1 MVRERR
7 PLLACNPPPIPTY
20 PRCSTAQRRWTHA
33 WPALENGSS
42 PAAATPGLTGVGKR
56 VSSMSQA
63 RGRRLQAHDNGPSK
77 VSGSGSVWY
86 APQVTPEPASAAI
99 RPIGQDPKI
108 RPLFDAPSIDSPSY
122 RQFLEALGVAVY
134 TTDAEGHITFFNE
147 AAADFWGRR
156 PEIGEEWCG
165 SWKLFWPDG
174 RPMAHDECPMA
185 IALKEGRSVRGYEGV
200 AERPDGTRAAFVPYP
215 TVVFDASGAL
225 IGAIN
230 VLVDVTER
238 RRAEEALRAAN
249 AVKDEF
255 LGLVSHELRT
265 PVTTIF
271 GNARMLQGTAS
282 LPDRDRSMVADIATD
297 AERLLGLVENL
308 LLMTR
313 AASEQRVDL
322 EPQVLGHVLR
332 RIVEIFRRQHPQR
345 DVRLDS
351 LPDEVI
357 VDGDQGYLELL
368 VGNLL
373 ANADKY
379 SPETEPI
386 EIVLRRVGG
395 EARVTVCDRGIG
407 ITEEDVERL
416 FTAFYRT
423 PAARRMAGGRG
434 IGLSASKHV
443 VAILGGRIWANPR
456 EDGGSEF
463 GFALPLSEERLD

>member
-1 MVRERR
+1 MHPPEERSVET
-7 PLLACNPPPIPTY
+7 PSAD
-20 PRCSTAQRRWTHA
+20 TA
-33 WPALENGSS
+33 
-42 PAAATPGLTGVGKR
+42 
-56 VSSMSQA
+56 
-63 RGRRLQAHDNGPSK
+63 
-77 VSGSGSVWY
+77 WY
-86 APQVTPEPASAAI
+86 APDMTTGPGPAAI
-99 RPIGQDPKI
+99 QPVDQNAKI

-134 TTDAEGHITFFNE
+134 TTDADGHITFFNE
-147 AAADFWGRR
+147 AAAELWGRR
-156 PEIGEEWCG
+156 PAIGEEWCG

-185 IALKEGRSVRGYEGV
+185 LALKEGRSVRGYEGV

-215 TVVFDASGAL
+215 TVVFDANGTL

-271 GNARMLQGTAS
+271 GNARLLQGAEG
-282 LPDRDRSMVADIATD
+282 LPARHGEMVADIATD

-322 EPQVLGHVLR
+322 EPQVLGHAVR
-332 RIVEIFRRQHPQR
+332 RIVDIFRRHHPQR
-345 DVRLDS
+345 EVDLDVQA
-351 LPDEVI
+351 DELI
-357 VDGDQGYLELL
+357 VEGDQGYLELL

-379 SPETEPI
+379 SPNSEPI
-386 EIVLRRVGG
+386 EVVLRRVGR
-395 EARVTVCDRGIG
+395 EARVTIRDRGIG
-407 ITEEDVERL
+407 VAAENVDRL

-423 PAARRMAGGRG
+423 DAARRLAGGLG

-443 VAILGGRIWANPR
+443 VELLGGRIWANPR
-456 EDGGSEF
+456 EGGGSEF
-463 GFALPLSEERLD
+463 AFAIPLAEHRLD

>member
-1 MVRERR
+1 MHAHDERR
-7 PLLACNPPPIPTY
+7 TEL
-20 PRCSTAQRRWTHA
+20 
-33 WPALENGSS
+33 
-42 PAAATPGLTGVGKR
+42 
-56 VSSMSQA
+56 
-63 RGRRLQAHDNGPSK
+63 PSD
-77 VSGSGSVWY
+77 VAWY
-86 APQVTPEPASAAI
+86 APDLTTEPATTAI
-99 RPIGQDPKI
+99 RPVSPDAKV
-108 RPLFDAPSIDSPSY
+108 RPLFDSPSIDSPSY

-134 TTDAEGHITFFNE
+134 TTDAEGRITFFNE
-147 AAADFWGRR
+147 AAADLWGRR
-156 PEIGEEWCG
+156 PAIGEEWCG
-165 SWKLFWPDG
+165 SWKLYWPDG
-174 RPMAHDECPMA
+174 RPMAHEECPMA

-200 AERPDGTRAAFVPYP
+200 AQRPDGTRAAFVPYP
-215 TVVFDASGAL
+215 TVVFDANGTL

-238 RRAEEALRAAN
+238 RRAEEAMRAAN

-271 GNARMLQGTAS
+271 GNARLLQGTEG
-282 LPDRDRSMVADIATD
+282 LPTRQGEMVADIATD

-322 EPQVLGHVLR
+322 EPQVLGHALR
-332 RIVEIFRRQHPQR
+332 RIVDIFRRHHPER
-345 DVRLDS
+345 EVNLDIQT
-351 LPDEVI
+351 DEMI

-379 SPETEPI
+379 SPNEEAI
-386 EIVLRRVGG
+386 QVALRRVGR
-395 EARVTVCDRGIG
+395 EARVTVRDRGIG
-407 ITEEDVERL
+407 IPPDNADRL

-423 PAARRMAGGRG
+423 DAARRLAGGLG

-443 VAILGGRIWANPR
+443 VALLGGRIWATPR
-456 EDGGSEF
+456 DGGGSEF
-463 GFALPLSEERLD
+463 GFALPLAEDRLD

>member
-1 MVRERR
+1 MR
-7 PLLACNPPPIPTY
+7 
-20 PRCSTAQRRWTHA
+20 
-33 WPALENGSS
+33 
-42 PAAATPGLTGVGKR
+42 
-56 VSSMSQA
+56 QA
-63 RGRRLQAHDNGPSK
+63 RGRRLQARDKGPSEL
-77 VSGSGSVWY
+77 SGSGSVWY
-86 APQVTPEPASAAI
+86 APRVTPEPASAAI

-215 TVVFDASGAL
+215 TVVFDAHGTL
-225 IGAIN
+225 VGAIN

-271 GNARMLQGTAS
+271 GNARLLQGGAGLS
-282 LPDRDRSMVADIATD
+282 KRDSAMIADIATD

-322 EPQVLGHVLR
+322 EPQVLGHALR
-332 RIVEIFRRQHPQR
+332 RIVEIFRRHHPGR
-345 DVRLDS
+345 EIILD
-351 LPDEVI
+351 LEIDELI

-379 SPETEPI
+379 SPDGEPI
-386 EIVLRRVGG
+386 EVELRRVGR
-395 EARVTVCDRGIG
+395 EARVAVRDRGIG
-407 ITEEDVERL
+407 IAEEDVERL
-416 FTAFYRT
+416 FSAFYRT
-423 PAARRMAGGRG
+423 AAARRIAGGLG

-456 EDGGSEF
+456 ADGGSEF